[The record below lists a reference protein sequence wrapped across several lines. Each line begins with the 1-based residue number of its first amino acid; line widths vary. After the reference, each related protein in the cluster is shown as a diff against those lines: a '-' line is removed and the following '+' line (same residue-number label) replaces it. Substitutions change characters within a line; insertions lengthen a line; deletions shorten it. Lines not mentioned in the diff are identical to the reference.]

1 MKERHDSIEQ
11 YRKGGRED
19 LAAKEQSEIDV
30 FTAYL
35 PKPLSEEE
43 INQVIDEAIA
53 NAGVSGMA
61 AMGKVMGLVKPKLTG
76 RADMSKVSAAIRA
89 KLLQK

>member
-1 MKERHDSIEQ
+1 MFSPLISRS
-11 YRKGGRED
+11 
-19 LAAKEQSEIDV
+19 
-30 FTAYL
+30 
-35 PKPLSEEE
+35 LSEEE